1 MISKQQFEASVLDEF
16 RIIKHLSTKVL
27 PNTLDWRPS
36 PKQRSILELLQYLS
50 QSGTAYTEV
59 ILAAD
64 TSLFG
69 ASAERAKAV
78 TLENFAESMDAQA
91 TKFQELFAKFTDEEL
106 STELDLW
113 GSGKKQTKAEHLFNG
128 MLKGLTAYR
137 MQLFTFIKA
146 SGRDDI
152 GTSNVWQGVDSQPQ
166 A

>member
-1 MISKQQFEASVLDEF
+1 
-16 RIIKHLSTKVL
+16 
-27 PNTLDWRPS
+27 
-36 PKQRSILELLQYLS
+36 
-50 QSGTAYTEV
+50 
-59 ILAAD
+59 
-64 TSLFG
+64 
-69 ASAERAKAV
+69 
-78 TLENFAESMDAQA
+78 
-91 TKFQELFAKFTDEEL
+91 
-106 STELDLW
+106 LW